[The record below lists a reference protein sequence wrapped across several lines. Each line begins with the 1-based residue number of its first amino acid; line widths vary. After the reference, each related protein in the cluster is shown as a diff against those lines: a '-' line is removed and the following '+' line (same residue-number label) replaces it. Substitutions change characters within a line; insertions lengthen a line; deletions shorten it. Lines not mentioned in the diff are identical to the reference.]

1 MVLEMLEM
9 NHAGEQE
16 AALRVLKTVVPCTV
30 RSKHKDKT
38 PFRYCMQTFAGLYL
52 KQKYSR
58 HICLLVHFADFTLF
72 LFVK

>member
-1 MVLEMLEM
+1 MLLEVLEM

-38 PFRYCMQTFAGLYL
+38 PFRYCMQTSAGLYL
-52 KQKYSR
+52 NKSLVLKFVFWSISLILR
-58 HICLLVHFADFTLF
+58 RFCLWS
-72 LFVK
+72 